1 MPIMIIGFRLSEMDT
16 QYEYEYIEMGEKGF
30 SVIGS
35 LVILGKGS
43 R

>member
-1 MPIMIIGFRLSEMDT
+1 MPIMIIGNRLSEIGT
-16 QYEYEYIEMGEKGF
+16 QREYEYMEIGEKGF